1 MLTLTHRYD
10 SSSCIV
16 CVLLYIRV
24 CLVDCDCEG
33 KLLWDVGVGKAESH
47 LAKTA
52 MNKLLGAMRCVK
64 SLY

>member
-1 MLTLTHRYD
+1 M
-10 SSSCIV
+10 
-16 CVLLYIRV
+16 
-24 CLVDCDCEG
+24 
-33 KLLWDVGVGKAESH
+33 DVGSVWLDCGCEKNCCGLWAVSCEKAESH